1 MTKIEPRAFPDCF
14 AANAKKQ
21 KKTTKR
27 HLLTMLVYK
36 QGYIAPRL
44 KSLLRK
50 FTVVITIWS
59 TVTKYPYLK

>member
-1 MTKIEPRAFPDCF
+1 
-14 AANAKKQ
+14 
-21 KKTTKR
+21 
-27 HLLTMLVYK
+27 MLVYK